1 MPTLA
6 IDKQQ
11 KVKINSSFD
20 NSNHFTEFGNK
31 GQ

>member
-20 NSNHFTEFGNK
+20 NSNQISEFGNK